1 MACEMSGKTMA
12 HRLLLN
18 ACSTY
23 GRLLVTF
30 ILGLFTTW
38 YITLNLGFQGLGL
51 VGLAAGSFGLSIAL
65 ERGSDAA
72 IGREL
77 AEAIAKRDRA
87 EISRV
92 SAATFAV
99 CVLLGLLVV
108 GITLV
113 LIPVILSG
121 TLNLEMQGDNVQRA
135 FSMLLLCE
143 GLAGALKIMGTLW
156 RKACFASRNILIDN
170 VLMILDRV
178 GRPVVL
184 LIVFNTLD
192 GGGQISAVLI
202 WIGLGTLVWGALYVA
217 ATALVSRRLVP
228 EVRFSKSDFNRSLI
242 IQTVKNAVWALQFSL
257 VSGFLAQ
264 LLGIVVNLTL
274 GLTFNGIWSIVIQ
287 LAGWCMLLSEG
298 LFRGID
304 PLMIHL
310 KEERGIEGVRSRL
323 PLLTSIQGYVA
334 VAITGGMVCISP
346 WFLNVWLGARLQAVS
361 ESSEFANKE
370 GGMIV
375 FISNMLILQL
385 GGILVRTACSPL
397 ERTLFGLGHVRHYV
411 PFVWIGG
418 CVAVFCSFLPSLD
431 GQFFWVPLGFMLAN
445 GCSYGIGVLR
455 ASSRTIG
462 LQIARDLQPSLIKI
476 FVVTAATWG
485 YAMVFRISEGQTLP
499 SMAITL
505 IGLGVL
511 WAVMVAVTDRSLRML
526 VSKRQVANG

>member
-1 MACEMSGKTMA
+1 MSGKTMA
-12 HRLLLN
+12 NRLVLN

-30 ILGLFTTW
+30 ILGLFSTW
-38 YITLNLGFQGLGL
+38 YITLNLGLQGLGL
-51 VGLAAGSFGLSIAL
+51 VGLAAGSFGLSMAL

-77 AEAIAKRDRA
+77 AEAIAKRDRG

-99 CVLLGLLVV
+99 CVLLGIMVV

-121 TLNLEMQGDNVQRA
+121 NLNLETQGDNVQRA

-156 RKACFASRNILIDN
+156 RKACFASRNILVDN
-170 VLMILDRV
+170 FLMILERV

-184 LIVFNTLD
+184 LVVFNTLD
-192 GGGQISAVLI
+192 AGGQISAVLM
-202 WIGLGTLVWGALYVA
+202 WIGLGTLVWSALYVA
-217 ATALVSRRLVP
+217 ATALVSRCLVP
-228 EVRFSKSDFNRSLI
+228 EVRFSKSDFDRSLI
-242 IQTVKNAVWALQFSL
+242 IQTVKNAAWALQFSL

-264 LLGIVVNLTL
+264 LLGLVVNLTL
-274 GLTFNGIWSIVIQ
+274 GLTFNGIWAIVIQ

-310 KEERGIEGVRSRL
+310 KEERGVEGVRSRI

-334 VAITGGMVCISP
+334 VAITGSMVCISP
-346 WFLNVWLGARLQAVS
+346 WFLDVWLGARLKVVS
-361 ESSEFANKE
+361 ESSEFVLDGRSVHLLIANAL
-370 GGMIV
+370 M
-375 FISNMLILQL
+375 LQL
-385 GGILVRTACSPL
+385 GGILVRSTCTPL
-397 ERTLFGLGHVRHYV
+397 ERTLFGLGYVRHYV

-418 CVAVFCSFLPSLD
+418 GAALLIGFLPATD
-431 GQFFWVPLGFMLAN
+431 GEFLWVPLGFMLAN
-445 GCSYGIGVLR
+445 VCSYGVGVLR
-455 ASSRTIG
+455 ASVRTIG
-462 LQIARDLQPSLIKI
+462 LQISQDVAPPLLKI
-476 FVVTAATWG
+476 LTVGAFTWG
-485 YAMVFRISEGQTLP
+485 YALLFRTTVDQTIL
-499 SMAITL
+499 SV
-505 IGLGVL
+505 GLSLVGLASL
-511 WAVMVAVTDRSLRML
+511 WCVVVAATDRSLRQM
-526 VSKRQVANG
+526 VRKRKLAIS

>member
-1 MACEMSGKTMA
+1 MVCEMSEKTMGN
-12 HRLLLN
+12 RLLLN

-77 AEAIAKRDRA
+77 AEAIAKRDRG

-143 GLAGALKIMGTLW
+143 GLAGALKIMGTVW
-156 RKACFASRNILIDN
+156 RKACFASGNILVDN
-170 VLMILDRV
+170 FLMILERV

-184 LIVFNTLD
+184 LVVFNTLD
-192 GGGQISAVLI
+192 GGGQISAVLM
-202 WIGLGTLVWGALYVA
+202 WIGLGTFVWSALYVA
-217 ATALVSRRLVP
+217 ATALVSRKLVP
-228 EVRFSKSDFNRSLI
+228 EVRFSRSDFNRSLI
-242 IQTVKNAVWALQFSL
+242 IQTTKNAVWALQFTL

-346 WFLNVWLGARLQAVS
+346 WFLNVWLGARLQGVS
-361 ESSEFANKE
+361 ESSEFAKEE

-385 GGILVRTACSPL
+385 GGILVRTSCIPL

-418 CVAVFCSFLPSLD
+418 CVAVFCSFLPGLD

-462 LQIARDLQPSLIKI
+462 LQITRDLQPSLIKI
-476 FVVTAATWG
+476 LVVTAATWG
-485 YAMVFRISEGQTLP
+485 YAMVFRISEGEKIP

-511 WAVMVAVTDRSLRML
+511 WAVMVAATDRSLRML
-526 VSKRQVANG
+526 VRKRQVANG

>member
-1 MACEMSGKTMA
+1 MVCEMSGKTMA
-12 HRLLLN
+12 NRLVLN

-30 ILGLFTTW
+30 ILGLFSTW
-38 YITLNLGFQGLGL
+38 YITLNLGLQGLGL
-51 VGLAAGSFGLSIAL
+51 VGLAAGSFGLSMAL

-77 AEAIAKRDRA
+77 AEAIAKRDRG

-108 GITLV
+108 GITLI

-121 TLNLEMQGDNVQRA
+121 NLNLETQGDNVQRA

-156 RKACFASRNILIDN
+156 RKACFASRNILVDN
-170 VLMILDRV
+170 FLMILERV

-184 LIVFNTLD
+184 LVVFNTLD
-192 GGGQISAVLI
+192 GGGQISTVLM
-202 WIGLGTLVWGALYVA
+202 WIGLGTLVWSALYVA
-217 ATALVSRRLVP
+217 ATALVSRCLVP
-228 EVRFSKSDFNRSLI
+228 EVRFSKSDFDRSLI
-242 IQTVKNAVWALQFSL
+242 IQTVKNAAWALQFSL

-264 LLGIVVNLTL
+264 LLGLVVNLTL
-274 GLTFNGIWSIVIQ
+274 GLTFNGIWAIVIQ

-310 KEERGIEGVRSRL
+310 KEERGVERVRARI

-346 WFLNVWLGARLQAVS
+346 WFLDAWLGVRLQAVS
-361 ESSEFANKE
+361 DSSGIANAE
-370 GGMIV
+370 GGISI
-375 FISNMLILQL
+375 FISNMLVLQL
-385 GGILVRTACSPL
+385 GGILIRSTCSPL

-411 PFVWIGG
+411 LFVWIGG
-418 CVAVFCSFLPSLD
+418 CVAVFCSCLPSLD
-431 GQFFWVPLGFMLAN
+431 GQFFWVPMGFMLAN
-445 GCSYGIGVLR
+445 CCSYAIGVLR
-455 ASSRTIG
+455 ASTQTIG
-462 LQIARDLQPSLIKI
+462 LKIFRDLRPPLLKVL
-476 FVVTAATWG
+476 VVAAATWG
-485 YAMVFRISEGQTLP
+485 YAMLFRSSEGQKF
-499 SMAITL
+499 SSIAITL
-505 IGLGVL
+505 IGLGCL
-511 WAVMVAVTDRSLRML
+511 WAVVIAAMDKSLRML
-526 VSKRQVANG
+526 VSKRRLGQG